1 MVIVSAKISKRNVLL
16 GILAAV
22 CIVVL
27 LAFLLNKADEPIVQ
41 PQEQMQEA
49 AQQQSLNGGSNE
61 ERVAFLQSFGWQVE
75 PTPTET
81 QEVRV
86 PQEFN
91 EVFTRYN
98 EIQQEQGF
106 DLSEFAGKTA
116 KRYVYAVTNYP
127 DGSPDH
133 FATVLVHK
141 NKIIGG
147 DVTSTA
153 QGGTMHG
160 FNMPD

>member
-1 MVIVSAKISKRNVLL
+1 MVIVSAKISKRKVLI

-22 CIVVL
+22 CVIL
-27 LAFLLNKADEPIVQ
+27 LLSFLLKKADEPSGTPQV
-41 PQEQMQEA
+41 QEQTQEQA
-49 AQQQSLNGGSNE
+49 RSLEGGNNDA
-61 ERVAFLQSFGWQVE
+61 RLAFLNSFGWEVD

-81 QEVRV
+81 QEVRI

-91 EVFTRYN
+91 DVFTRYN
-98 EIQQEQGF
+98 QLQQEQGF

-127 DGSPDH
+127 DGSSNH
-133 FATVLVHK
+133 YATILVHK

-147 DVTSTA
+147 DVTSTG
-153 QGGTMHG
+153 QGGSMHG
-160 FNMPD
+160 FNMPS